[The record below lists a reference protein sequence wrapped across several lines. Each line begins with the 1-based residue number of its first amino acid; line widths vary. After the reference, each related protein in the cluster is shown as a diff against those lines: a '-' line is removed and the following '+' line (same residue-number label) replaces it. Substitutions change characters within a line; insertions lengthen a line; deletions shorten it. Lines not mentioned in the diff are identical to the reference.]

1 MKPTT
6 IVRIRTNGNRENCR
20 EIDFGLRTAIA
31 LFSHMSRLS
40 LLLEIAL
47 MWIFAAGAQAADPP
61 AAKPEGTVPKTPEAA
76 VAIDRDLPTLRKA
89 TSPREKITTD
99 IGEVTRLACWFD
111 AGGSLRKI
119 EFTQNKD
126 FEHTWYWTGASGKER
141 PIFAVESGSVPNAA
155 GRRAKYVV
163 RSLFN
168 ADGKLTVSHT
178 RGDDESEDVKS
189 TGPLFEA
196 EVELKDL
203 QKSVALLLAEPLRQ
217 PVKAPTTK
225 EK

>member
-1 MKPTT
+1 MLTLIPKPIMASSSQMT
-6 IVRIRTNGNRENCR
+6 RI
-20 EIDFGLRTAIA
+20 L
-31 LFSHMSRLS
+31 
-40 LLLEIAL
+40 LLLEIAVL
-47 MWIFAAGAQAADPP
+47 SIFVSNAQAADSP
-61 AAKPEGTVPKTPEAA
+61 AAKPQETVPPTPEGVA
-76 VAIDRDLPTLRKA
+76 AIDRDLASYRK
-89 TSPREKITTD
+89 TISPREKITTD
-99 IGEVTRLACWFD
+99 IGEVTRVSCWFD
-111 AGGSLRKI
+111 TAGALRKI

-178 RGDDESEDVKS
+178 RGDDESEDVKR

-196 EVELKDL
+196 EADLKDL

-217 PVKAPTTK
+217 PGKPSATK

>member
-1 MKPTT
+1 MN
-6 IVRIRTNGNRENCR
+6 RI
-20 EIDFGLRTAIA
+20 L
-31 LFSHMSRLS
+31 
-40 LLLEIAL
+40 LLLEIAVL
-47 MWIFAAGAQAADPP
+47 SIFASNLRAADPP
-61 AAKPEGTVPKTPEAA
+61 AAKPPGAVPQTPEAVA
-76 VAIDRDLPTLRKA
+76 AIDRDLTSYRKT

-99 IGEVTRLACWFD
+99 IGEVTRLTCWFD
-111 AGGSLRKI
+111 AAGSLRKI

-126 FEHTWYWTGASGKER
+126 FEHTWYWTGPSGKER

-168 ADGKLTVSHT
+168 ADGNLTVSHT
-178 RGDDESEDVKS
+178 RGDDESEDVKR

-196 EVELKDL
+196 EVDLKDL

-217 PVKAPTTK
+217 PAAK
-225 EK
+225 